1 MVEALC
7 KLAERDRRYHAAR
20 TRNLRAMKAAV
31 SLGAKGQRTW
41 SRDDLHER

>member
-20 TRNLRAMKAAV
+20 TRNLRAMKPAV
-31 SLGAKGQRTW
+31 SLGTKGQRT
-41 SRDDLHER
+41 